1 VKNFN
6 RKSEFHLKILVC
18 FVAII
23 EKRINLG
30 AKYKAR
36 VSWKSE
42 IKIIYS
48 FEIYATLTDLLL
60 IALDFELFMFN
71 LNNYFRRYSPAGLTY
86 IVDFMLSLKEKE
98 ESTILKFL
106 KCH

>member
-1 VKNFN
+1 VKNFD

-18 FVAII
+18 FVVII

-36 VSWKSE
+36 VSCKSE

-48 FEIYATLTDLLL
+48 FEIYATLTD
-60 IALDFELFMFN
+60 FN
-71 LNNYFRRYSPAGLTY
+71 KAISKKKIFIST
-86 IVDFMLSLKEKE
+86 SLGFW
-98 ESTILKFL
+98 TFYV
-106 KCH
+106 